1 MEISPSGSVHFG
13 PQSSHHPLNFSEP
26 SSTSGRSPRD
36 PIRCGIVQRGS
47 LVGRGYIHRDE
58 IEDIDINSRS
68 SRTSISGEVLRYPHY
83 RMWPVEVIE
92 DIDGVDVSI
101 DSRSS
106 TYSSSKCDH
115 RGFG

>member
-47 LVGRGYIHRDE
+47 LVGRGYTHRD
-58 IEDIDINSRS
+58 DIDINSRS
-68 SRTSISGEVLRYPHY
+68 SRTSTSGKVLRYPHY
-83 RMWPVEVIE
+83 RMWPAECRGHRGHQRGGRHHRLEVIE
-92 DIDGVDVSI
+92 DIDSQERQV
-101 DSRSS
+101 
-106 TYSSSKCDH
+106 
-115 RGFG
+115 